1 MHQIAAI
8 LPMIIIIVLRVY
20 LVREN
25 KRRDKLQA
33 ADQVASNGVVEILDS
48 DGTQVARV
56 VDNSQMDLT
65 DRENLTL

>member
-1 MHQIAAI
+1 
-8 LPMIIIIVLRVY
+8 MIIIIVLRVY

-25 KRRDKLQA
+25 KQRDKLQA

-48 DGTQVARV
+48 DGKQVARV